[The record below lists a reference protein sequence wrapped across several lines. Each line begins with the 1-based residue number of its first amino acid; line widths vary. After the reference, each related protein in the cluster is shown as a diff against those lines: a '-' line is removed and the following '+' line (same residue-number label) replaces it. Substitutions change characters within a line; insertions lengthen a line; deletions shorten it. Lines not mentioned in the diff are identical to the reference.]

1 MRTSLLYKIKE
12 EERILPSK
20 NLKGNEIIFILAFPD
35 IYKYGLPNLG
45 IQTLYKE
52 LYLRDDVAVDRYYTD
67 EDQPFSFEYGFKLK
81 DSDFIGISFQY
92 EGIVLNAFKIL
103 KAGSIPL
110 INLLREENDPII
122 IGGGP
127 VANYNP
133 LPLSLVCDV
142 IVLGEAEE
150 AIHKIIDSYKVYRNV
165 KRKRMKF
172 LQAVS
177 QIEGI
182 YVPCIHGFF
191 QTGMVKQTSPV
202 DINEHPAHSIFV
214 TKNTVYEERV
224 FSIEV
229 RRGCT
234 QRCRFCYMGH
244 RLKPPR
250 TLRWETFKKIVDLA
264 IDQCNVEIIKLF
276 YEGLETRIVEH
287 YLEYIIKKGGR
298 VRIGSQR
305 LEKLSKRIIEIAA
318 ISGQRKIT
326 VAPETSGRLRKVIG
340 KHEIK
345 DEEILEVVRISSL
358 YGIPDFGLYFILAI
372 PGETFEDLDKIA
384 DLIMKVRH
392 QMNKLK
398 NTDGRLEIGINPLYP
413 KPFTP
418 FQYVK
423 LPSLKN
429 IEDRF
434 LYIVEKVKKE
444 GFPVVISN
452 DVVDEKVEKRQKDEN
467 ENESLVKFETTV
479 FHPISL
485 LQPMISRGGLEIAFL
500 LHYLHSKRFNT
511 VSDLENLLNEFGINA
526 AWYFEE
532 YIDKYCPWKIQKT
545 LISEDYLLKEYFKA
559 LNFIS
564 TDEECKLNCSQCFNR
579 CIDISTT
586 NYQGGNVECLRLWP
600 SEGMN
605 MVFQPG
611 YWLIF
616 SMNSESMKCPPIT
629 STGKKR

>member
-545 LISEDYLLKEYFKA
+545 LISEDYLLREYFKA

-586 NYQGGNVECLRLWP
+586 NYQGGMSNA
-600 SEGMN
+600 
-605 MVFQPG
+605 
-611 YWLIF
+611 
-616 SMNSESMKCPPIT
+616 
-629 STGKKR
+629 